1 MTESLQYF
9 RPGEEARMIARCQFG
24 IGRDGRCGAILTY
37 PIKGYPWRRNPCRMY
52 EFSIKPEQAEEL
64 FSEVRELKEYF
75 PDDCLSDDTL
85 WSDHSES
92 GSNAVTRDSDGVAC
106 HTIYICSE
114 SGYDPYYS
122 MREDSSSLRSSKL
135 FKIITDFITPYETLN
150 IHPRQNKSV
159 EATG

>member
-1 MTESLQYF
+1 
-9 RPGEEARMIARCQFG
+9 
-24 IGRDGRCGAILTY
+24 
-37 PIKGYPWRRNPCRMY
+37 MY